1 MRVML
6 KYVCKKWD
14 GVFLKFFLDYDL
26 FSLIFIFLLFEQQE
40 LVKLRELSRSQ
51 EEHAHSFG
59 RRERHDSSESIEDS
73 LEAKRLRSEISKL
86 QAECQ
91 HWKSIAHGTVSILI
105 CRAHCSVSV
114 YHQTLLYRHPLT
126 RTVYLVLAF
135 TFSPNSTHLI
145 RTPS

>member
-1 MRVML
+1 MI
-6 KYVCKKWD
+6 
-14 GVFLKFFLDYDL
+14 F
-26 FSLIFIFLLFEQQE
+26 FSLICIFLLFEQQE

-91 HWKSIAHGTVSILI
+91 HWKSIAHGAVSILI
-105 CRAHCSVSV
+105 CRAHCCITVKPCFTDTCLHRQFNSLYLYILPKFNLLNTDTLLINTKTFYGLSVSINGV
-114 YHQTLLYRHPLT
+114 
-126 RTVYLVLAF
+126 
-135 TFSPNSTHLI
+135 
-145 RTPS
+145 